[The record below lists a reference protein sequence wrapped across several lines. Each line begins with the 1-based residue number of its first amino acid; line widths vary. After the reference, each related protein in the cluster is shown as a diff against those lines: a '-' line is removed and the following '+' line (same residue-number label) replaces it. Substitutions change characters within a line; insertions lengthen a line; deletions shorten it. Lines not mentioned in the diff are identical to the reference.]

1 MGAMI
6 DGPWGSTTFSPPTP
20 VDIGT
25 IETAIVARL
34 RSRISSIEITHYP
47 DRPESW
53 RMAHRVG
60 SALVIYRGATYGNQL
75 DTAAV
80 IQERTLEFEVAV
92 MMRDLGWSVGSGIS
106 GPNPGAYAIIE
117 AVRALLTGYQ
127 IAGCRKL
134 YPLREKFVERDKQGG
149 VWIYATTFAVTTL
162 ALERP
167 EMGDR
172 PLFIRG
178 VVLEKGG
185 ITTIAVAP
193 APYTFDTE
201 GTIQLPHQNVFQ
213 LRVADEANSPLA
225 EGTDFESD
233 EANGT
238 ISIIAGGA
246 AAVGETVRVAYAYA
260 ERGIAES
267 GDSQPIN

>member
-1 MGAMI
+1 MI
-6 DGPWGSTTFSPPTP
+6 FGPFSGETFSPPTP

-34 RSRISSIEITHYP
+34 RSQIGLIEIVHYP

-53 RMAHRVG
+53 RMTHRVG

-92 MMRDLGWSVGSGIS
+92 MMRDLGWSVGSGVS
-106 GPNPGAYAIIE
+106 GQNPGAYAIIE
-117 AVRALLTGYQ
+117 AVRVLLTGYQ

-134 YPLREKFVERDKQGG
+134 YPVREKFVERDKQGG

-162 ALERP
+162 AVEQP
-167 EMGDR
+167 EVED
-172 PLFIRG
+172 PPHFIRG

-185 ITTIAVAP
+185 ITTIPVAP
-193 APYTFDTE
+193 ASYTFDTE
-201 GTIQLPHQNVFQ
+201 GTIQLPHQNVMQ
-213 LRVADEANSPLA
+213 VRITDLANSPLVQGIDFA
-225 EGTDFESD
+225 TDQ
-233 EANGT
+233 ANGI

-246 AAVGETVRVAYAYA
+246 ATVGETVQVAYAYG